1 MIGGFSGLKEHKAI
15 RTTLKQMTVWLT
27 HEEKEISDVA
37 ASYYSTM
44 SDPPTFFYHWH
55 DDGSIEVLSK
65 TPISDFDAPDSFI
78 EALKKVSETEAE
90 HRSSQHQAAT
100 RTLINIALRPER
112 NKELIGYLLHRINN
126 PIHPK
131 DPIYIPNNM
140 PILHHFTNR
149 KAELRQAYR
158 GAIEAAKKEDWTTF
172 LISKLA
178 FNFEDDFYLEMVAR
192 AQVLGKLEEQYEY
205 GELLLRRKRTRSR
218 PGTKR
223 YHVSDY

>member
-1 MIGGFSGLKEHKAI
+1 
-15 RTTLKQMTVWLT
+15 
-27 HEEKEISDVA
+27 
-37 ASYYSTM
+37 
-44 SDPPTFFYHWH
+44 
-55 DDGSIEVLSK
+55 
-65 TPISDFDAPDSFI
+65 
-78 EALKKVSETEAE
+78 
-90 HRSSQHQAAT
+90 
-100 RTLINIALRPER
+100 
-112 NKELIGYLLHRINN
+112 
-126 PIHPK
+126 
-131 DPIYIPNNM
+131 M